1 MFVVDGETD
10 VNQAR
15 DTLYGGAVQGYYT
28 NNRIVIITDD
38 TDEIRVNR
46 DTLVHELVHALQ
58 DQRFGLE
65 RTGETLDAQRAETGL
80 IEGEAN
86 YLPHLYAER
95 CDDDWQC
102 LPEIGA
108 PADAELEA
116 DDEVDPDESGDDAD
130 ASADAG
136 DLESQPFNV
145 GLFLSIYAPYSEG
158 PAFVEALHDRESDW
172 GGVDRAYDDRPA
184 STSQVIHPER
194 YPDDEPVTVTIP
206 DRSSDEWEPAT
217 IGDGMAQTET
227 VGEATIFGALWT
239 NGAIDRPLTEGATTL
254 SPYNYSAPE
263 TDGWAGDTFQV
274 YHDTADENRTGHVW
288 ELAWE
293 SAADADEF
301 AGATELCSRPT
312 TPSGST
318 TRPARRIESPTAM
331 PSRVRTGLLSATT
344 PSRSSARPLSMI
356 SSRFTPATRWPRLR

>member
-1 MFVVDGETD
+1 M
-10 VNQAR
+10 
-15 DTLYGGAVQGYYT
+15 
-28 NNRIVIITDD
+28 
-38 TDEIRVNR
+38 
-46 DTLVHELVHALQ
+46 
-58 DQRFGLE
+58 
-65 RTGETLDAQRAETGL
+65 
-80 IEGEAN
+80 
-86 YLPHLYAER
+86 
-95 CDDDWQC
+95 
-102 LPEIGA
+102 
-108 PADAELEA
+108 
-116 DDEVDPDESGDDAD
+116 
-130 ASADAG
+130 
-136 DLESQPFNV
+136 
-145 GLFLSIYAPYSEG
+145 
-158 PAFVEALHDRESDW
+158 
-172 GGVDRAYDDRPA
+172 
-184 STSQVIHPER
+184 IHPER